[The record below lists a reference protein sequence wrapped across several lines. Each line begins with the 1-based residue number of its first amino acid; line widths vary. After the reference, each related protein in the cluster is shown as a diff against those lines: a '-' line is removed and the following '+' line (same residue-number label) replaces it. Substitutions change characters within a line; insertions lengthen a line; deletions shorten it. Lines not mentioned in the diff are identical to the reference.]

1 MRQRNVH
8 YERGLPGCAFDGLP
22 EHRRRVDHRRGFWG
36 KIITA
41 DPNLPGTLLQVADRS
56 DAFTPV
62 HRNFR
67 KVNNL

>member
-1 MRQRNVH
+1 MYIMSEGFQGLRLKAYRNIA
-8 YERGLPGCAFDGLP
+8 GS
-22 EHRRRVDHRRGFWG
+22 WG
-36 KIITA
+36 KIISA
-41 DPNLPGTLLQVADRS
+41 DQAYQDRSLQVADRS

>member
-8 YERGLPGCAFDGLP
+8 YERGLPRPALEGLP
-22 EHRRRVDHRRGFWG
+22 EHRRGVDHRRGFWG

-41 DPNLPGTLLQVADRS
+41 DQACQERSLQAADRS
-56 DAFTPV
+56 HTFTPV

>member
-8 YERGLPGCAFDGLP
+8 YERGLPGPALEGLP
-22 EHRRRVDHRRGFWG
+22 EHRRRVATGGGLWG
-36 KIITA
+36 KIIPA
-41 DPNLPGTLLQVADRS
+41 DRAYQDRSLQVADRS